1 MKVKEGKGVP
11 ELPEVETIRL
21 VLSDAL
27 PGKRISQV
35 HLYDTRMLRGQPVS
49 ALKRRLKDRRITHVD
64 RRGKFLL
71 FRLDSG
77 SLLVHLGMSGQ
88 VILGSS
94 SQNSNKNFPRLPDKH
109 THMILKL
116 DSNSKLYFRDPRMF
130 GRFAWLNDSEE
141 KRFFAHLGPEP
152 LSPQFTSYFLHSILK
167 GRTASI
173 KSLLLNQGI
182 VAGLGNI
189 YTDETLF
196 RAGLLPHKA
205 GGKLTL
211 KETRSLHK
219 AIRRVVKEA
228 VLQGGTSVS
237 DFLDP
242 MHRRGTFQLA
252 LKVYGREGKPCRKC
266 GKVILKDI
274 VAQRGTHW
282 CPRCQSS

>member
-1 MKVKEGKGVP
+1 MP

-21 VLSDAL
+21 VLSDVL
-27 PGKRISQV
+27 PGKRIKQV
-35 HLYDTRMLRGQPVS
+35 HLHETRMLRGQS
-49 ALKRRLKDRRITHVD
+49 QSEFKSRLKGRRITRLD

-71 FRLDSG
+71 IRLDSG

-88 VILGSS
+88 IILSS
-94 SQNSNKNFPRLPDKH
+94 TSQDKDKNLLSLPDKH
-109 THMILKL
+109 THMILEL
-116 DSNSKLYFRDPRMF
+116 DSNSKVYFRDPRMF
-130 GRFAWLNDSEE
+130 GRFGLIDESEE
-141 KRFFAHLGPEP
+141 KRLFARLGPEP
-152 LSPQFTSYFLHSILK
+152 LSPQFTSRSFHSALK

-173 KSLLLNQGI
+173 KSLLLNQKI

-205 GGKLTL
+205 GGELTL
-211 KETRSLHK
+211 KETRSLHR

-228 VLQGGTSVS
+228 VLQGGTSIS

-242 MHRRGTFQLA
+242 KHRRGTFQLA
-252 LKVYGREGKPCRKC
+252 LKVYGREGQPCLKC
-266 GKVILKDI
+266 GEIIHKEI
-274 VAQRGTHW
+274 VAQRGTRW

>member
-1 MKVKEGKGVP
+1 MP

-21 VLSDAL
+21 VLSDVL
-27 PGKRISQV
+27 PGKRINKV
-35 HLYDTRMLRGQPVS
+35 HLHETRMLRGQPQS
-49 ALKRRLKDRRITHVD
+49 EFKSRLKGRRITRLD

-71 FRLDSG
+71 IRLDSG

-88 VILGSS
+88 VILSS
-94 SQNSNKNFPRLPDKH
+94 TSPDEDKNLHSLPDKH
-109 THMILKL
+109 THMILEL
-116 DSNSKLYFRDPRMF
+116 DSKSKVYFRDPRMF
-130 GRFAWLNDSEE
+130 GRFGLIDESEE
-141 KRFFAHLGPEP
+141 RSLFANLGPEP
-152 LSPQFTSYFLHSILK
+152 LSPQFTSHFLHSKLK
-167 GRTASI
+167 GRKASI
-173 KSLLLNQGI
+173 KSLLMNQST

-189 YTDETLF
+189 YADETLF

-211 KETRSLHK
+211 KEARSLHR

-228 VLQGGTSVS
+228 VVQGGTSIS

-242 MHRRGTFQLA
+242 KHRRGTFQLV
-252 LKVYGREGKPCRKC
+252 LKVYGREGQPCLRC
-266 GKVILKDI
+266 GEVIHKEI